1 MSPPLMLS
9 LGLMASASAAAA
21 AVDLPYA
28 RSAVPTG
35 QTGPIFVVSQAAIA
49 QQADQATLGT
59 LAGVLARHSP
69 RIYTIK
75 S

>member
-1 MSPPLMLS
+1 MAPLLMLS
-9 LGLMASASAAAA
+9 LGLMASASTAA
-21 AVDLPYA
+21 AVDLPYV

-35 QTGPIFVVSQAAIA
+35 QAGPIFVVSQAAVA